1 MNPNGTFIWALS
13 IPMVGIKMILDPS
26 ENIYLAGR
34 FSGNVDLDPGL
45 GVFNATATNT
55 QHALI
60 LKLNSN
66 GNFLWAKS
74 FGGTGVV
81 NSCWDIVLD
90 NNGNIFTTG
99 RFEGTTDFDSGSNTF
114 NLTAN
119 GSMDV
124 FVHKMD
130 WNGNFLWAKTFGGIG
145 LDYGFSIAVDALGN
159 VYTTGT
165 FTNTVDFDP
174 GSGLTNLTSLSGNNV
189 FIQKLNQ
196 NGVFVW
202 AKAFGANLV
211 NAIKLDESDNVF
223 TIGNFQNT
231 VDFDPGSGTYNISSP
246 AGGAT
251 CAYLQK
257 LDVNGNFLWAK
268 NIGASTSTCTPK
280 CFEIHS
286 TGNIYIAGSFSS
298 TTDFDPTLQSVEYT
312 SAGSNDIFISKL
324 NTLGNFEWVITLG
337 GTFID
342 YPNSICVM
350 TNETII
356 ATGVFSNS
364 LDFDP
369 GPGASVLSTNGN
381 TFDVFVLKLNQC
393 INSSSIDTQF
403 SCGPFTWI
411 DGIIY
416 SSDNN
421 TATYVIDNPQGCDST
436 ITLNLTISQPT
447 SSSQTQSAIDSYTW
461 PVNGQTYT
469 ESGIYSATIPNAAGC
484 DSTITLNLTLG
495 FSGIMENEVS
505 KIIIYPNPT
514 ENFVSIEVS
523 EELIYER
530 YILLDFYGRIILE
543 GKFSAYKNNIDM
555 SKLSKGTYL
564 LKVNDQPEIFNITK
578 L

>member
-1 MNPNGTFIWALS
+1 
-13 IPMVGIKMILDPS
+13 
-26 ENIYLAGR
+26 
-34 FSGNVDLDPGL
+34 
-45 GVFNATATNT
+45 
-55 QHALI
+55 
-60 LKLNSN
+60 
-66 GNFLWAKS
+66 
-74 FGGTGVV
+74 
-81 NSCWDIVLD
+81 
-90 NNGNIFTTG
+90 
-99 RFEGTTDFDSGSNTF
+99 
-114 NLTAN
+114 
-119 GSMDV
+119 
-124 FVHKMD
+124 
-130 WNGNFLWAKTFGGIG
+130 
-145 LDYGFSIAVDALGN
+145 
-159 VYTTGT
+159 
-165 FTNTVDFDP
+165 
-174 GSGLTNLTSLSGNNV
+174 
-189 FIQKLNQ
+189 
-196 NGVFVW
+196 
-202 AKAFGANLV
+202 
-211 NAIKLDESDNVF
+211 
-223 TIGNFQNT
+223 
-231 VDFDPGSGTYNISSP
+231 
-246 AGGAT
+246 
-251 CAYLQK
+251 
-257 LDVNGNFLWAK
+257 
-268 NIGASTSTCTPK
+268 
-280 CFEIHS
+280 
-286 TGNIYIAGSFSS
+286 
-298 TTDFDPTLQSVEYT
+298 
-312 SAGSNDIFISKL
+312 
-324 NTLGNFEWVITLG
+324 
-337 GTFID
+337 
-342 YPNSICVM
+342 M

-543 GKFSAYKNNIDM
+543 GKFSAYK
-555 SKLSKGTYL
+555 KQYRY
-564 LKVNDQPEIFNITK
+564 VEAE
-578 L
+578 

>member
-1 MNPNGTFIWALS
+1 MKI
-13 IPMVGIKMILDPS
+13 
-26 ENIYLAGR
+26 
-34 FSGNVDLDPGL
+34 
-45 GVFNATATNT
+45 NT
-55 QHALI
+55 LLFLMAI
-60 LKLNSN
+60 SFLNSAFAQV
-66 GNFLWAKS
+66 NFEWAKGFNGS
-74 FGGTGVV
+74 SNNYGVSV
-81 NSCWDIVLD
+81 HTD
-90 NNGNIFTTG
+90 NNGNVYTM
-99 RFEGTTDFDSGSNTF
+99 GTYSGTVDFDPGPGVY

-145 LDYGFSIAVDALGN
+145 LDYGYSIAVDAPGN

-174 GSGLTNLTSLSGNNV
+174 GAGLTNLTSLSGNNV

-196 NGVFVW
+196 NGGFVW

-211 NAIKLDESDNVF
+211 NAIELDESDNVF

-246 AGGAT
+246 TGGAT
-251 CAYLQK
+251 SAYLQK

-268 NIGASTSTCTPK
+268 NIGASTSTCSPK
-280 CFEIHS
+280 CFELHS

-298 TTDFDPTLQSVEYT
+298 TTDFDPTSQALEYT
-312 SAGSNDIFISKL
+312 SEGSNDIFISKL
-324 NTLGNFEWVITLG
+324 NNLGNLEWVIPLG

-364 LDFDP
+364 VDFDP
-369 GPGASVLSTNGN
+369 GPGVSELSTNGN
-381 TFDVFVLKLNQC
+381 TFDIFVLKLNQC
-393 INSSSIDTQF
+393 SNSTSIDTQI

-421 TATYVIDNPQGCDST
+421 TATYVIDNAQGCDST
-436 ITLNLTISQPT
+436 ITLNLTISQPS
-447 SSSQTQSAIDSYTW
+447 SSSQTQSATDSYTW

-469 ESGIYSATIPNAAGC
+469 ESGVYTDVIPNAAGC
-484 DSTITLNLTLG
+484 DSTITLNLTLAYTGIDDVETPDFNVFPIPTAGPLFIQIQNELINEKFVIMDLMGRIVLDGRLFETTNKFDVTG
-495 FSGIMENEVS
+495 FSSGNYFI
-505 KIIIYPNPT
+505 KILGSPHVIQ
-514 ENFVSIEVS
+514 
-523 EELIYER
+523 
-530 YILLDFYGRIILE
+530 FY
-543 GKFSAYKNNIDM
+543 
-555 SKLSKGTYL
+555 KL
-564 LKVNDQPEIFNITK
+564 
-578 L
+578 